1 MKTQHVCVLG
11 STGSIGVNT
20 LDVISR
26 HPDTLSVYALS
37 AHSRIEQLAEQAAST
52 GAKVVIVPTDQG
64 RRRSEQCCSRTRPFP
79 DIRGGAAAL
88 AAPPPDPQLPTALG
102 ATGWA

>member
-1 MKTQHVCVLG
+1 MKEQRVCVLG

-37 AHSRIEQLAEQAAST
+37 AHSRIEQLAGQAADT
-52 GAKVVIVPTDQG
+52 GAKVVIVPDEPARARFKQ
-64 RRRSEQCCSRTRPFP
+64 
-79 DIRGGAAAL
+79 A
-88 AAPPPDPQLPTALG
+88 
-102 ATGWA
+102 WAGT